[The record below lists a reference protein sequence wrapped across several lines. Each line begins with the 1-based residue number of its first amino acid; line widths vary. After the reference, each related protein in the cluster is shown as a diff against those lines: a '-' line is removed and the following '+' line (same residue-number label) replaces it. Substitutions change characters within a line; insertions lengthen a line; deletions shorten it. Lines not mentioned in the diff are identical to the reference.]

1 MFTTT
6 ANSSRIWA
14 ILFGVLA
21 LLSGYELAS
30 ATQSVLLPALGF
42 VGFGTF
48 AAASFLTYKRMS
60 AAPQSGSKAST
71 LEVGLQVGGIV
82 AILARMYF
90 RYLA

>member
-21 LLSGYELAS
+21 LLSAYELAS

-48 AAASFLTYKRMS
+48 ALASFLTYRRMS
-60 AAPQSGSKAST
+60 AGGQNASKAPP
-71 LEVGLQVGGIV
+71 LEVGLQVVGIV